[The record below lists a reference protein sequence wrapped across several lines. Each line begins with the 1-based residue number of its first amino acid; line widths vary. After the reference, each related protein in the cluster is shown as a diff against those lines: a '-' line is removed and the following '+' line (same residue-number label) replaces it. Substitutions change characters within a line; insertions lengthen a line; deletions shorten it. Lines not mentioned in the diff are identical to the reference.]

1 MSATLSILGTLT
13 ASLNLGR
20 AILQRLRRPRSTPLQ
35 RAERAIHDARAASA
49 QGDAAAVN
57 AHAER
62 DRVRRSL
69 GVMAI
74 LLLLSGCG
82 CATIRAILTPDPDA
96 TLPDL
101 IPAVVVIS
109 ADRYQYPM
117 TNSAG
122 VAGWFVPLAVHAEYC
137 EAIVMLEYYRSM
149 ASTHKPPDNF
159 KPTPDYAP

>member
-1 MSATLSILGTLT
+1 MEAVTMSISLTILGALTATLNLARTL
-13 ASLNLGR
+13 
-20 AILQRLRRPRSTPLQ
+20 LQRLRKPVATPAQ

-57 AHAER
+57 AQAER

-69 GVMAI
+69 GVMAV

-82 CATIRAILTPDPDA
+82 CSALRTFLAPDPDA

-101 IPAVVVIS
+101 VPAVVVIP

-117 TNSAG
+117 VSTNG
-122 VAGWFVPLAVHAEYC
+122 VPGWFVPLAVHAEYC
-137 EAIVMLEYYRSM
+137 EAMAFAAYIRSLNTTTPKG
-149 ASTHKPPDNF
+149 STP
-159 KPTPDYAP
+159 

>member
-1 MSATLSILGTLT
+1 MSSILGILT
-13 ASLNLGR
+13 SALSLAREL
-20 AILQRLRRPRSTPLQ
+20 LYRLRRPRSTPAQ

-49 QGDAAAVN
+49 QGDAAKVN
-57 AHAER
+57 GQAER

-74 LLLLSGCG
+74 LLILTGCG
-82 CATIRAILTPDPDA
+82 CGTIRAILTPDPDA

-101 IPAVVVIS
+101 VPAVVVIS

-117 TNSAG
+117 VSTNG

-137 EAIVMLEYYRSM
+137 EAMAVAAYIRSLNTTTPKG
-149 ASTHKPPDNF
+149 STP
-159 KPTPDYAP
+159 

>member
-1 MSATLSILGTLT
+1 MSATLSILGVLT

-20 AILQRLRRPRSTPLQ
+20 TLLQRLRRPVATPLQ

-49 QGDAAAVN
+49 QGDAAKVN
-57 AHAER
+57 VQAER

-69 GVMAI
+69 GVMCVLFTLAAA
-74 LLLLSGCG
+74 GCG
-82 CATIRAILTPDPDA
+82 CATIRAILQPDPDA

-101 IPAVVVIS
+101 VPAVVVIP

-122 VAGWFVPLAVHAEYC
+122 IPGWFVPLAVHAEYC
-137 EAIVMLEYYRSM
+137 EAMALVAYYR
-149 ASTHKPPDNF
+149 TLHQPTQE
-159 KPTPDYAP
+159 PTP

>member
-1 MSATLSILGTLT
+1 MSISLTILGALTATLNFARTL
-13 ASLNLGR
+13 
-20 AILQRLRRPRSTPLQ
+20 LQRLRKPVATPAQ

-49 QGDAAAVN
+49 QGDAAKVN
-57 AHAER
+57 GQAER

-69 GVMAI
+69 GVMAV

-82 CATIRAILTPDPDA
+82 CSALRAILAPDPDA

-101 IPAVVVIS
+101 VPAVVVIP

-122 VAGWFVPLAVHAEYC
+122 IPGWFVPLAVHAEYC
-137 EAIVMLEYYRSM
+137 EALALVAYYR
-149 ASTHKPPDNF
+149 TLLNPTTQE
-159 KPTPDYAP
+159 PTP

>member
-1 MSATLSILGTLT
+1 MSSILGLLT
-13 ASLNLGR
+13 SALSLAREL
-20 AILQRLRRPRSTPLQ
+20 LYRLRRPRSTPAQ
-35 RAERAIHDARAASA
+35 RAELAIHDARAASA
-49 QGDAAAVN
+49 QGDAAKVN
-57 AHAER
+57 GQAER

-82 CATIRAILTPDPDA
+82 CSALRAILQPDPDA

-101 IPAVVVIS
+101 VPAVVVIS

-117 TNSAG
+117 VSTNG

-137 EAIVMLEYYRSM
+137 EAMAFSAYIRSLNTTTPKG
-149 ASTHKPPDNF
+149 STP
-159 KPTPDYAP
+159 

>member
-1 MSATLSILGTLT
+1 MSISLTILGALT
-13 ASLNLGR
+13 ATFNLAR
-20 AILQRLRRPRSTPLQ
+20 TLLQRLRKPVATPAQ

-57 AHAER
+57 AQAER

-69 GVMAI
+69 GVMAV

-82 CATIRAILTPDPDA
+82 CSALRAILTPDPDA

-101 IPAVVVIS
+101 VPAVVVIP

-122 VAGWFVPLAVHAEYC
+122 IPGWFVPLAVHAEYC
-137 EAIVMLEYYRSM
+137 EAIALVAYYR
-149 ASTHKPPDNF
+149 TLLNPTTQE
-159 KPTPDYAP
+159 PTP

>member
-1 MSATLSILGTLT
+1 MSISLTILGIFSS
-13 ASLNLGR
+13 AFNLAR
-20 AILQRLRRPRSTPLQ
+20 ELLYRLRRPRSTPAQ

-57 AHAER
+57 AQAER

-69 GVMAI
+69 GVMCVLFTLAAA
-74 LLLLSGCG
+74 GCG
-82 CATIRAILTPDPDA
+82 CAAIRAILTPDPDA

-101 IPAVVVIS
+101 VPAVVVIS

-117 TNSAG
+117 VSTNG

-137 EAIVMLEYYRSM
+137 EALALVAYYR
-149 ASTHKPPDNF
+149 TLLNPTTQE
-159 KPTPDYAP
+159 PTP

>member
-1 MSATLSILGTLT
+1 MSSILGLLT
-13 ASLNLGR
+13 SALSLAREL
-20 AILQRLRRPRSTPLQ
+20 LYRLRRPRSTPAQ

-49 QGDAAAVN
+49 QGDAAKVN
-57 AHAER
+57 GQAER

-82 CATIRAILTPDPDA
+82 CSALRAILTPDPDA

-101 IPAVVVIS
+101 VPAVVVIS

-117 TNSAG
+117 VSTNG
-122 VAGWFVPLAVHAEYC
+122 IPGWFVPLAVHAEYC
-137 EAIVMLEYYRSM
+137 EALAFSAYIRSLNTTTPKG
-149 ASTHKPPDNF
+149 STP
-159 KPTPDYAP
+159 

>member
-1 MSATLSILGTLT
+1 MSSILGLLT
-13 ASLNLGR
+13 SALSLAREL
-20 AILQRLRRPRSTPLQ
+20 LYRLRRPRATPAQ

-49 QGDAAAVN
+49 QGDAAKVN
-57 AHAER
+57 GQAER

-74 LLLLSGCG
+74 LLLLCGCG
-82 CATIRAILTPDPDA
+82 CGTIRSILQPDPDA

-101 IPAVVVIS
+101 VPAVVVIS

-137 EAIVMLEYYRSM
+137 EAIAFSAYIRSLN
-149 ASTHKPPDNF
+149 TTTQE
-159 KPTPDYAP
+159 PTP

>member
-1 MSATLSILGTLT
+1 MSSILGLLT
-13 ASLNLGR
+13 SALSLAREL
-20 AILQRLRRPRSTPLQ
+20 LYRLRRPRSTPAQ

-49 QGDAAAVN
+49 QGDAAKVN
-57 AHAER
+57 GQAER

-69 GVMAI
+69 GVMCVLFTLAAA
-74 LLLLSGCG
+74 GCG

-101 IPAVVVIS
+101 VPAVVVIS
-109 ADRYQYPM
+109 TDRYQYPM

-137 EAIVMLEYYRSM
+137 EAVAFVAYYR
-149 ASTHKPPDNF
+149 TLLNPNTQE
-159 KPTPDYAP
+159 PTP